1 VTTDATV
8 LVAGAVVV
16 TDPDTGQTVTVTIA
30 AAPANGTATVAQD
43 GSFTYQPTGTWTGQD
58 SFTIQGCDDNAIP
71 ACSTGTVTVAV
82 YPVAVPDAGVTSE
95 GETVEV
101 DVQANDIGDAG
112 APQIITPPANG
123 TATIG
128 SIIYTPDTGF
138 AGTDQVVYRICSP
151 NDQTLCDDATLT
163 ITVSSDA
170 PPTDADQAIATP
182 LGPVGSGMLQLAGM
196 LALLLVS
203 ASCAAAFLRQRRP
216 TG

>member
-1 VTTDATV
+1 M
-8 LVAGAVVV
+8 
-16 TDPDTGQTVTVTIA
+16 
-30 AAPANGTATVAQD
+30 
-43 GSFTYQPTGTWTGQD
+43 
-58 SFTIQGCDDNAIP
+58 
-71 ACSTGTVTVAV
+71 AV

-112 APQIITPPANG
+112 APQIVTPPAHG

-128 SIIYTPDTGF
+128 SIIYTPDAGF

-170 PPTDADQAIATP
+170 PPTDADEAIATP
-182 LGPVGSGMLQLAGM
+182 LGPVRMGLVQVAGM
-196 LALLLVS
+196 LVLVLV
-203 ASCAAAFLRQRRP
+203 AGLGAAAIIRRRRP
-216 TG
+216 VVD